1 MQRNMKSPSDIAV
14 FDMDSLMTKNEEE
27 IESILNEFEEMIVLK
42 GIEKIYLYT
51 NIDTEEY
58 FKMQDYFQKHRN
70 IIDEFKIRMMKLN
83 LPMSNVNVITP
94 MDYDPNS
101 KNPLKKLKNG
111 HFFYE
116 ESIKAHFNSSTTV
129 ELQRYNPSLAKEM
142 QTYQKSIDKQID
154 EIQKIATKEKAGS
167 IQNFMLQKLNK
178 TYPEQSILY
187 IGRLLRSPTQTS
199 ANITV
204 IDNVKDPEQRIKSQM
219 KQLQKD
225 YANLGRSTHKKTLD
239 TLVKKMEKFESP
251 AIQSMIHAI
260 EVAFEQE
267 LKNYKKSFLG
277 KISHKTDQ
285 QFLER
290 INSGK
295 NDYHYPRLLALML
308 QKLYQEYPNYRS
320 SKEFAT
326 VKNLAQ
332 SIVPSHHEVYKKWEV
347 KTAPQPKHMVSEKQ
361 KGYNRPTSRTT

>member
-1 MQRNMKSPSDIAV
+1 MQRNMNSQSNIAV
-14 FDMDSLMTKNEEE
+14 FDMDSLMTKDDEE
-27 IESILNEFEEMIVLK
+27 IESILNKFKEMIVLK

-51 NIDTEEY
+51 NIDTDEY

-70 IIDEFKIRMMKLN
+70 IIDKFNSKMAA
-83 LPMSNVNVITP
+83 NVITP
-94 MDYDPNS
+94 MDYDYDPSNPSSS
-101 KNPLKKLKNG
+101 KNPLKKLKDG
-111 HFFYE
+111 HFFYV
-116 ESIKAHFNSSTTV
+116 ESIKEHFNSSTTLEV
-129 ELQRYNPSLAKEM
+129 QRYNPSIAKEL
-142 QTYQKSIDKQID
+142 QTYKNDIDKKNYKIH
-154 EIQKIATKEKAGS
+154 KIATREKAETVKH
-167 IQNFMLQKLNK
+167 FMLQKLNK

-204 IDNVKDPEQRIKSQM
+204 IDNVKEPEQRIKTQM

-225 YANLGRSTHKKTLD
+225 YAQLGRSTHKKTLD

-347 KTAPQPKHMVSEKQ
+347 KTAPQPKPIVSAEQ
-361 KGYNRPTSRTT
+361 KGYNPSTSRTT